1 MTTAEFKKIVTQTI
15 MAQGEIYNYNI
26 NNWHDVLGV
35 STTQIQNAISYFQ
48 FSPQQAKFRAT
59 YNFH

>member
-1 MTTAEFKKIVTQTI
+1 MTTAEFKKIVKQTI

-26 NNWHDVLGV
+26 NNWHDALGV

-59 YNFH
+59 YNFR